1 MGQDKTVLTCGSV
14 FTVNYK
20 QKLLA
25 LSVQEIRITATS
37 NSRSVYWIMKG
48 DQLLYMHYLI
58 EPPSQPSEV
67 QLTLRYKFVNRGPL
81 QYSNTAEKKKQNR
94 KC

>member
-1 MGQDKTVLTCGSV
+1 
-14 FTVNYK
+14 
-20 QKLLA
+20 
-25 LSVQEIRITATS
+25 
-37 NSRSVYWIMKG
+37 MKG

-81 QYSNTAEKKKQNR
+81 QYSNTAEKKKKKQEMLIAVFH
-94 KC
+94 